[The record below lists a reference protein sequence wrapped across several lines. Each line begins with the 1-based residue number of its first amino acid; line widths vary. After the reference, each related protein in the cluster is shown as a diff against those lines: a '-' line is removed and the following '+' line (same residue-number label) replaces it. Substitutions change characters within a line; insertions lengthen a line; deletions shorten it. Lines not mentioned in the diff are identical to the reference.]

1 MISKLFVSCFLL
13 ASIFSACNTTPVG
26 KKKDL
31 CDKSVDGTSQ
41 GSLKG
46 INQTESTTKLK
57 SPKSLGKGLHRS
69 FDDDQ
74 TEGINLET
82 NLNLCEESHGTVM
95 QTLAEDNS
103 QLTVFETMFREQSNE
118 NIKNSDLEEND
129 LVLFVPVN

>member
-13 ASIFSACNTTPVG
+13 ASIFSALG